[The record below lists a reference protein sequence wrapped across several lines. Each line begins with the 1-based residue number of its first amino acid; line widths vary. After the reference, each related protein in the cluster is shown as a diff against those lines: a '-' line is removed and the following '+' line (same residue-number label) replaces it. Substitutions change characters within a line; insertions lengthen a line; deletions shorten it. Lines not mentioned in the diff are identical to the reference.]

1 LISKWLFKLLNEE
14 GVWQELLHNK
24 YLNTKTLSEVQVNA
38 NDSPFWKG
46 LMSVKNDFFKRG
58 LFVIGDGQKTRFWE
72 DTWLGTQP
80 LADQYESLYNITRN
94 KNATVAEVMGTVP
107 LNISFRRTLSHDKW
121 TSWLNL
127 LQRLFEVQLSEDPD
141 KFIWRLTANG
151 EFSVK
156 SLYVDF
162 MNDHTVF
169 LKKYIWR
176 LKVPLKI
183 RIFMWFLNKKVLL
196 TKDNL
201 SKRNWIGS
209 KKCAFCTADESV
221 EHLFAPLQD

>member
-1 LISKWLFKLLNEE
+1 
-14 GVWQELLHNK
+14 
-24 YLNTKTLSEVQVNA
+24 
-38 NDSPFWKG
+38 
-46 LMSVKNDFFKRG
+46 
-58 LFVIGDGQKTRFWE
+58 
-72 DTWLGTQP
+72 
-80 LADQYESLYNITRN
+80 
-94 KNATVAEVMGTVP
+94 MGTVP

-127 LQRLFEVQLSEDPD
+127 LHRLIEVQLSEDPD

-183 RIFMWFLNKKVLL
+183 RIFMWFLNKKSF
-196 TKDNL
+196 TY
-201 SKRNWIGS
+201 
-209 KKCAFCTADESV
+209 
-221 EHLFAPLQD
+221 